1 MLRYLTS
8 GESHGKCLVTILEGM
23 PSGLSLSPEDINRDL
38 ARRQKGFGRG
48 GRMTIEK
55 DEAEI
60 LSGVRNGL
68 TMGGPIALLIPNKD
82 FKINELP
89 VVTKPRPGHADLTG
103 ALKYDHTDIR
113 NVLERA
119 SARETTSRVASGAVC
134 RKFLSEFGIDIL
146 SHVLQIGMIRAK
158 VQEGILLDKLREK
171 VEASQVRCADPDA
184 EKKMIE
190 EITKTQ
196 EEKDTLG
203 GVFEVIVMGV
213 PVGLGSFV
221 HYDRKLD
228 GRLARAILSI
238 QAMKAVEIGEGVRA
252 STLRGSQFHDAI
264 YYSKEKKFHR
274 SSNNSGGIEG
284 GMSSGEPIVV
294 RAFMKPISTLLNPL
308 PSVDIITKQPVEAT
322 VERSDV
328 CTVPAAGVIGEA
340 VVAFEIADCFREKFG
355 GDSIKEIR
363 RNVEGYLKQ
372 VKEF

>member
-8 GESHGKCLVTILEGM
+8 GESHGKCLVTILEGIS
-23 PSGLSLSPEDINRDL
+23 SGLPLTPEDINKDL
-38 ARRQKGFGRG
+38 SRRQMGFGRG
-48 GRMTIEK
+48 GRMQIEK
-55 DEAEI
+55 DAVEI
-60 LSGVRNGL
+60 LSGVRGGV
-68 TMGGPIALLIPNKD
+68 TMGGPVALMIPNQD

-103 ALKYDHTDIR
+103 ALKYDHKDIR

-119 SARETTSRVASGAVC
+119 SARETTSRVAVGAIC
-134 RKFLSEFGIDIL
+134 RKFLGEFGIDLL
-146 SHVLQIGMIRAK
+146 SHVLQIGTVRAK
-158 VQEGILLDKLREK
+158 AQDGIPLSELRKK
-171 VEASQVRCADPDA
+171 VEASQVRCPDPEA

-190 EITKTQ
+190 EITKAK

-203 GVFEVIVMGV
+203 GVFEVIVTGV

-228 GRLARAILSI
+228 ARLARAILSI
-238 QAMKAVEIGEGVRA
+238 QAMKAVEIGEGVKA

-264 YYSKEKKFHR
+264 FHDKRKGFYR

-340 VVAFEIADCFREKFG
+340 VVAFEVADCFREKFG
-355 GDSIKEIR
+355 GDSIAEIR
-363 RNVEGYLKQ
+363 RNYEGYLKQ
-372 VKEF
+372 VKDF

>member
-1 MLRYLTS
+1 MMLRYLTS
-8 GESHGKCLVTILEGM
+8 GESHGKCLVTIVEGM
-23 PSGLSLSPEDINRDL
+23 PAGLSLAPEDINNDL
-38 ARRQKGFGRG
+38 ARRQMGFGRG

-55 DEAEI
+55 DEVEI
-60 LSGVRNGL
+60 LSGVRGGT
-68 TMGGPIALLIPNKD
+68 TMGGPIALMIPNKD

-103 ALKYDHTDIR
+103 ALKYNHKDIR

-119 SARETTSRVASGAVC
+119 SARETTSRVAAGAVC
-134 RKFLSEFGIDIL
+134 RKFLAVFGIDIL
-146 SHVLQIGMIRAK
+146 SHVLQIGTIRAK
-158 VQEGILLDKLREK
+158 IAELSLAELRKK
-171 VEASQVRCADPDA
+171 VEASQVRCADPEA
-184 EKKMIE
+184 QKTMIA
-190 EITKTQ
+190 EITKVK

-203 GVFEVIVMGV
+203 GVFEVIATGV

-238 QAMKAVEIGEGVRA
+238 QAMKAVEIGEGVKA

-264 YYSKEKKFHR
+264 YYKKEKSFYR

-284 GMSSGEPIVV
+284 GMSSGEPIVI

-308 PSVDIITKQPVEAT
+308 PSVDIVTKQSVEAT

-355 GDSIKEIR
+355 GDSMAEIR
-363 RNVEGYLKQ
+363 HNYEGYLKQ